1 MNEYNADD
9 SYVMNHKCRQQNH
22 KCLNLPAPH
31 KIPTPFSPLF
41 KQILPFLATLL
52 DPPSSW
58 NRSRMHEG
66 GEHVWFTNRTIQRLL
81 RYCSYEFL
89 FDRGIEA
96 LSSASF
102 FKISR
107 RSAFSSDIFSS
118 RDPPFQDGINKIINN
133 KNLRLEYANAIKIL
147 SKDSWKEDSL
157 LGKLRTTVVDGS
169 CVI

>member
-1 MNEYNADD
+1 MNTMRMIRTSWIINAANKIT
-9 SYVMNHKCRQQNH
+9 SALTSPPPIKFQPPFHR
-22 KCLNLPAPH
+22 CLN
-31 KIPTPFSPLF
+31 KSFPFSQPYS
-41 KQILPFLATLL
+41 ILPLVEIVLGCTQ
-52 DPPSSW
+52 
-58 NRSRMHEG
+58 EG